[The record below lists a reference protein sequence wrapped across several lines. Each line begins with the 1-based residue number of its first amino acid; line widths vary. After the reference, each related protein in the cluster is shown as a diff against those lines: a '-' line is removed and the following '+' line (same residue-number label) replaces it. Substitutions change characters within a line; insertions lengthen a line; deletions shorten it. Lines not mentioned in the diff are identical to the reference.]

1 MHHFIDTIARKKS
14 VLDFLVGYYLST
26 YLPHKV
32 NEERMKKASAD
43 ESLLRPRPKLGL
55 FTL

>member
-1 MHHFIDTIARKKS
+1 MHHFDTIARKKS